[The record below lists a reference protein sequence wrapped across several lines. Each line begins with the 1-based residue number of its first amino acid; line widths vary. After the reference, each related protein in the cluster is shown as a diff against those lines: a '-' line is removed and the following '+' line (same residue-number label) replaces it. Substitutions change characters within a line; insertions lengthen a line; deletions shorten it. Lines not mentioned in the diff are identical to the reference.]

1 MRLSFSFCF
10 ILFFTKLFSQHYDFS
25 AGIKLDDSFIALTAQ
40 KRIANQ
46 TTLEVMIPLTKNDI
60 SLVMLGKQHYKLL
73 GKRLN
78 LYAGGGFHIANN
90 FKLGNMA
97 GLDVIGGA
105 EYTFFFIPYTIAFDF
120 RPYVDFK
127 QNYSAYH
134 LQSGLSIRY
143 IIDEREPLKD
153 WMQKIFKNKKWKE
166 MEF

>member
-1 MRLSFSFCF
+1 MRL
-10 ILFFTKLFSQHYDFS
+10 LFLSGVFLFTKIACAQHYDFS

-46 TTLEVMIPLTKNDI
+46 TTLEAMIPLTKNDI
-60 SLVMLGKQHYKLL
+60 SLVTLGKQHYKII

-97 GLDVIGGA
+97 GPDIIAGA
-105 EYTFFFIPYTIAFDF
+105 EYTFFCIPYTIAFDF
-120 RPYVDFK
+120 RPYVDIK
-127 QNYSAYH
+127 RNYSTYH

-153 WMQKIFKNKKWKE
+153 WMQKIFKNKKWRE